1 MGKRGPAKRPTQ
13 LAILH
18 GEKPSRINHDE
29 PLPDEGTPDVPYEMD
44 EEVREVWDFAVHQL
58 GVMRTLS
65 PADRD
70 TLVAYCEAVVMH
82 RRTSR
87 ALRDQDLLVPGAM
100 GGRVRNPLVQMQRD
114 AATLVRVLA
123 REFGLTPS
131 ARSDIS
137 AAASRPGSGT
147 AAGPER
153 LLS

>member
-18 GEKPSRINHDE
+18 GEKPSRINNDE
-29 PLPDEGTPDVPYEMD
+29 PLPDEGAPDVPYELDD
-44 EEVREVWDFAVHQL
+44 EVQEVWDYAIHQL

-82 RRTSR
+82 RRASR
-87 ALRDQDLLVPGAM
+87 ALRDQSLLVAGAM
-100 GGRVRNPLVQMQRD
+100 GGQVRNPLVQMQRD

-137 AAASRPGSGT
+137 ASGARPASGG
-147 AAGPER
+147 AGPER